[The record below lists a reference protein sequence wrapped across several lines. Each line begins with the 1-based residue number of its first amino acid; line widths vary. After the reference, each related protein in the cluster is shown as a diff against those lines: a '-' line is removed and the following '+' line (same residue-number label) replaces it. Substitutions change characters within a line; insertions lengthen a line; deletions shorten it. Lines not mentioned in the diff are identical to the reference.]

1 MIFAPVDRKKEE
13 RVPTGINLRLT
24 DSSGHGL
31 TFSAPVKDLRKV
43 PTDVFETKIPM
54 SPFVQVSDA
63 GMPRSCPASDSRRLA
78 CLLSGEDRK

>member
-1 MIFAPVDRKKEE
+1 
-13 RVPTGINLRLT
+13 
-24 DSSGHGL
+24 
-31 TFSAPVKDLRKV
+31 VKDLRKVPTDVFETKIPMSPFVQV